1 MLQLVLSCL
10 CAQAHAGMPKL
21 FLGLV
26 APCVISHR
34 VPHAATENVPHFPI
48 GWGSGRDTVGKRW
61 VSCPSSHKDSL
72 KKQERTTGAVLRDSV
87 APKAVRN
94 GETMAPSAK
103 TEAWSPAR
111 YQRTVTN

>member
-10 CAQAHAGMPKL
+10 CTQAHAGMPKL

-48 GWGSGRDTVGKRW
+48 GWGSGRDTVGKGGFLAHLAIRTA
-61 VSCPSSHKDSL
+61 SRN
-72 KKQERTTGAVLRDSV
+72 KKGQLGLSFGTALL
-87 APKAVRN
+87 
-94 GETMAPSAK
+94 
-103 TEAWSPAR
+103 
-111 YQRTVTN
+111 QRL